1 MQNASRR
8 KGNHFWN
15 GFALSPI
22 EALFP
27 RASFRL
33 ALPGDDSVSL
43 QLEFDE
49 FEARRTGVLDAA
61 R

>member
-1 MQNASRR
+1 MA
-8 KGNHFWN
+8 
-15 GFALSPI
+15 FALSPI